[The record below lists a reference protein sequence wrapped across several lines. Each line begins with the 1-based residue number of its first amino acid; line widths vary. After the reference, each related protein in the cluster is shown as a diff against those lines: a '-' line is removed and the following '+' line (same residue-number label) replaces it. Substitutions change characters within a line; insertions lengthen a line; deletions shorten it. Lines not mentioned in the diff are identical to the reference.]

1 MGKKIKPILPSG
13 FNDYLPPKA
22 SWRFELLKTI
32 KNQFE
37 NFGFLPLETP
47 AIEQE
52 KTLTGGDKNFK
63 KEIFRIKKSNQE
75 TKEELALRFDLTVPL
90 ARVMT
95 LYPNDLPLPFKR
107 YSIGNVWRG
116 EKAQG
121 GRFREFLQCDV
132 DIVGSESVISD
143 AEIIALMYQVTL
155 ALGFQ
160 NFLIKIN
167 SREILNALPF
177 YLDFPSQN
185 LDEVLRIVDK
195 LDKIGE
201 RQVKSELEKLSY
213 LNREKIKKLITLFN
227 LKAKDNVELIN
238 LVQAK
243 LSNEYSQV
251 GFKKLKLLI
260 GYLDAFGVPSDKWVF
275 DLATVRGLSYY
286 TGFVF
291 EVILLDLV
299 EVGSIFSGGRYDGLS
314 EKLGG
319 NFLPAVGA
327 SLGFDRAFY
336 ALEKLGIIETTKIA
350 QEPKVMVIYPEEKNA
365 LEAIKIVQLLRN
377 NEISANIYLGK
388 EKTLRGQLAYCLKNN
403 YQVAIIV
410 GEEEIQKK
418 KVAVKIFKSYQQ
430 INVKIEDLPLV
441 LKKELKS

>member
-1 MGKKIKPILPSG
+1 
-13 FNDYLPPKA
+13 
-22 SWRFELLKTI
+22 
-32 KNQFE
+32 
-37 NFGFLPLETP
+37 
-47 AIEQE
+47 
-52 KTLTGGDKNFK
+52 
-63 KEIFRIKKSNQE
+63 
-75 TKEELALRFDLTVPL
+75 
-90 ARVMT
+90 
-95 LYPNDLPLPFKR
+95 
-107 YSIGNVWRG
+107 VWRG

-291 EVILLDLV
+291 EVVLLDLV

-314 EKLGG
+314 EKIGG